1 MESIN
6 REVDTVRDILLSRGK
21 KFGMIMPK
29 PEGGYSKT
37 AHQFYKTYYR
47 LHYSTHWADP
57 KNWKD

>member
-21 KFGMIMPK
+21 KFGLIMPK

-37 AHQFYKTYYR
+37 AHQFYKTYY
-47 LHYSTHWADP
+47 LSLIHI
-57 KNWKD
+57 